1 MADKPAADGIWIFV
15 SHSNLDFAKVKLIRD
30 ELEKEGHKP
39 LLFFLKCLDEKD
51 PRLPQLIRD
60 EIKART
66 WFVLCNSDNAKNS
79 PWVQEEIRIVETTK
93 PKETFVSID
102 LKWDLDVIMS
112 EIRPLLRRATVFL
125 SYDRRDVDI
134 ANQIYDALLEQ
145 DYSVFFDRKSLKA
158 FESWEHA
165 THNALEDAVKNGFV
179 LLLLSP
185 DYLTSPGRKAERESA
200 FEMLGSKLI
209 SNVVP
214 VIVRDP
220 AAVFLRLPPDL
231 RELQCVDVTRG
242 SAAENVARL
251 LRDLKSRRMA

>member
-1 MADKPAADGIWIFV
+1 MADNPAADGIWIFV

-39 LLFFLKCLDEKD
+39 LLFFLKCLNEKD

-125 SYDRRDVDI
+125 SCDREDWDI
-134 ANQIYDALLEQ
+134 ASLIYDALLEQ
-145 DYSVFFDRKSLKA
+145 DYSVFFDRKSLQA
-158 FESWEHA
+158 PGWEHA
-165 THNALEDAVKNGFV
+165 THNALEDAVKTGFV

-185 DYLTSPGRKAERESA
+185 DYLTSKWCKAERESA
-200 FEMLGSKLI
+200 FEMLGSKPI

-220 AAVFLRLPPDL
+220 ATVFLQLPPDL
-231 RELQCVDVTRG
+231 RELQCVDVTQG
-242 SAAENVARL
+242 SAAENVTRL
-251 LRDLKSRRMA
+251 LRDLKSRPMA